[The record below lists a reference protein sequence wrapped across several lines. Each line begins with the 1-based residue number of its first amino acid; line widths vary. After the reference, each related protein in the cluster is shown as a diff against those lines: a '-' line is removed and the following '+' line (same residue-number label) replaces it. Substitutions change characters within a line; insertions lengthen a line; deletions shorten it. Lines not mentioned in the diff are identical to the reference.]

1 MTDRLPSASSDEPS
15 GVETQLRRLWLVRH
29 GVTTWNSERRFCG
42 QSDPVLSSEGEK
54 QAQAVG
60 LELSQR
66 VIAAVYTSNLQ
77 RAVQTAAIIGK
88 YQQTAPSMRLSGA
101 WSELFFGAW
110 EGLTYTEIATR
121 YPDQLD
127 FFTNPMQ
134 ASPVDGESLLVL
146 IERVRTA
153 FIQMVRDAVSFPAG
167 DIVLVSHG
175 GALRVL
181 ICLVLG
187 MPFERQWQVKLD
199 HCSLSAIDFVV
210 GCEDVFSTTS
220 LTLLN
225 QPVGMS
231 SACTYDM
238 KKNEEGAAQDA

>member
-1 MTDRLPSASSDEPS
+1 MTDKPQPAPPDEPS
-15 GVETQLRRLWLVRH
+15 GMETQLRRLWLVRH

-42 QSDPVLSSEGEK
+42 QSNPVLSPEGEK

-60 LELSQR
+60 LQLSQR
-66 VIAAVYTSNLQ
+66 AIAAIYTSNLQ
-77 RAVQTAAIIGK
+77 RAVQTATIIGK
-88 YQQTAPSMRLSGA
+88 YQQPALPMHLSGA
-101 WSELFFGAW
+101 WRELFFGAW
-110 EGLTYTEIATR
+110 EGLTYPEIATR
-121 YPDQLD
+121 YPDQLG

-153 FIQMVRDAVSFPAG
+153 FIQIVRDAVSLSAG

-187 MPFERQWQVKLD
+187 MPFERQWQVKLN
-199 HCSLSAIDFVV
+199 HCSLSAIDFLTR
-210 GCEDVFSTTS
+210 CEDVFSTAS

-225 QPVGMS
+225 QPVGIS
-231 SACTYDM
+231 SACICGM
-238 KKNEEGAAQDA
+238 QKNEEGAAPDA